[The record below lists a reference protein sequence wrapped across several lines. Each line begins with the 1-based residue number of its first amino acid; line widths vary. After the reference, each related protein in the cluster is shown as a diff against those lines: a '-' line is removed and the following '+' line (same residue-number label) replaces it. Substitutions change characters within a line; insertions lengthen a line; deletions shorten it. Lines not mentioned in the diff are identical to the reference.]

1 MTTGNLTDVN
11 GRVRISSETQESKE
25 TFIQKAHLFYEY
37 RTLMNMMIEIAEVI
51 TT

>member
-1 MTTGNLTDVN
+1 LTTSNLIDVN
-11 GRVRISSETQESKE
+11 GQVRSASETQESKE
-25 TFIQKAHLFYEY
+25 TSAQRAHLFYEY

>member
-1 MTTGNLTDVN
+1 MTASNLTDLN
-11 GRVRISSETQESKE
+11 GGIRSGIETQESKE
-25 TFIQKAHLFYEY
+25 TLIQRAHLFYEY

>member
-11 GRVRISSETQESKE
+11 GRVRSSSETQESKE
-25 TFIQKAHLFYEY
+25 TLIQKAHLFYEY